1 LSKGPNTKD
10 DPSEEDSERRL
21 RRRRKGGGLRVPS
34 DNVPRRSGRPDSG
47 EFPPV
52 AADDP
57 RLAVSVAFAF
67 ADERSGRRQ
76 AAAGPHDSGG
86 PIVPPPSG
94 EMDGDMESPHTE
106 PSGVIPTDPD
116 GAGRGGADRAAE
128 EGFEVEMSESTDR
141 EAEIVSEEGENDLTQ
156 VVDQS
161 DESEAARRRRAANS
175 QEQAAA
181 GTSLSGLVPDSSSSL
196 DYPLLEDDYEEQLR
210 TESGRIVTD
219 GLEGPGDGQP
229 AARDRRAPPN
239 RLDSVEIP
247 IEEVLESGSGRV
259 ISSAPL
265 NFGPSGDSTREGAV
279 DPLESLERVLGGRD
293 GHAGDQRDTL
303 AESGEDGAG
312 WPAPA
317 AGAPARR
324 RSGGVSDGTPEPIR
338 RAQTVA
344 LSDADLE
351 ELDDGDSEPR
361 SRSADAGWS
370 MPNLP
375 ALNWGDGRG
384 ASRQGDPDPAA
395 PLPASAAPQSP
406 RSGVGRPM
414 TNRDPG
420 DSGEIIDEELIE
432 EIEESQRATPHGSMP
447 ERTTRSGSIDIDST
461 LDLDGD
467 EVEEMH
473 SDPLTSVSRMAGSSD
488 ATAGPSVASGPHAP
502 SPPPVSKQKPPP
514 APSATR
520 AAAAA
525 AAAAAADHSQ
535 TRPRRRRGKPWF
547 EDIFDEDYLR
557 TLPFLTP
564 QATQMEAQF
573 VMDALAISAG
583 TQVLDVG
590 CGYGRHAMELAARGY
605 HVVGL
610 DSSLPLLLRGADE
623 AQRRGLTINFVHGDM
638 RDMAFDA
645 QFDGAYC
652 LFSTFG
658 YFDDETNKKT
668 AQNICRALKPG
679 ARCVFE
685 VLNRDY
691 IIAELPLRVW
701 WEGDGCVVLE
711 EVDFNYFSSRLMSN
725 RSVVFDDGRQL
736 EQEISIRSF
745 GLHELGKLLHSA
757 GFRVVEVSGNM
768 ITKGRFF
775 GAQSRDIVVIAE
787 RRIEKPGSPDT
798 GGRIP

>member
-1 LSKGPNTKD
+1 MAT
-10 DPSEEDSERRL
+10 RR
-21 RRRRKGGGLRVPS
+21 P
-34 DNVPRRSGRPDSG
+34 
-47 EFPPV
+47 
-52 AADDP
+52 
-57 RLAVSVAFAF
+57 
-67 ADERSGRRQ
+67 
-76 AAAGPHDSGG
+76 
-86 PIVPPPSG
+86 
-94 EMDGDMESPHTE
+94 
-106 PSGVIPTDPD
+106 
-116 GAGRGGADRAAE
+116 
-128 EGFEVEMSESTDR
+128 R
-141 EAEIVSEEGENDLTQ
+141 EAGVVRPLT
-156 VVDQS
+156 
-161 DESEAARRRRAANS
+161 N
-175 QEQAAA
+175 
-181 GTSLSGLVPDSSSSL
+181 
-196 DYPLLEDDYEEQLR
+196 
-210 TESGRIVTD
+210 
-219 GLEGPGDGQP
+219 
-229 AARDRRAPPN
+229 RD
-239 RLDSVEIP
+239 
-247 IEEVLESGSGRV
+247 
-259 ISSAPL
+259 
-265 NFGPSGDSTREGAV
+265 
-279 DPLESLERVLGGRD
+279 
-293 GHAGDQRDTL
+293 
-303 AESGEDGAG
+303 
-312 WPAPA
+312 
-317 AGAPARR
+317 
-324 RSGGVSDGTPEPIR
+324 
-338 RAQTVA
+338 
-344 LSDADLE
+344 
-351 ELDDGDSEPR
+351 
-361 SRSADAGWS
+361 
-370 MPNLP
+370 
-375 ALNWGDGRG
+375 
-384 ASRQGDPDPAA
+384 
-395 PLPASAAPQSP
+395 
-406 RSGVGRPM
+406 
-414 TNRDPG
+414 RDPG
-420 DSGEIIDEELIE
+420 DSGEIIDDELIE
-432 EIEESQRATPHGSMP
+432 EIEEAQRATPMEPGVGIRP
-447 ERTTRSGSIDIDST
+447 IDIDST

-467 EVEEMH
+467 AEMEELP
-473 SDPLTSVSRMAGSSD
+473 SGPGGSAARLAGSGEVSL
-488 ATAGPSVASGPHAP
+488 GSGAP
-502 SPPPVSKQKPPP
+502 SSPPAYGKQKPPP

-525 AAAAAADHSQ
+525 AAAAAADPSQ
-535 TRPRRRRGKPWF
+535 ARPRRRRGKPWF

-583 TQVLDVG
+583 SQVLDVG

-711 EVDFNYFSSRLMSN
+711 EVDFNYFSSRLISS

-787 RRIEKPGSPDT
+787 RRVEKPGASGGDG